1 MIRQGFAILLP
12 GLRRAFFVLAVTT
25 GLTLLTLKRTDE
37 PSVYCAIVNGGENNY
52 RILIVGESWAS
63 DGKLLP
69 ELPQAAS
76 RRLDGRGVEAC
87 SVGFNGR
94 NSRLL
99 YSELREKYPRYK
111 LYNLFA
117 GQTPHKVVIMNG
129 VNDEIQHVGA
139 SAYVEYTKKLV
150 DYFADVDD
158 VEVVA
163 IPRVNERWFKP
174 PNIFSRMKR
183 NILRCVYD
191 GCDFQVNDVYRVALW
206 RDYPDMNVMEF
217 DNFIE
222 KFDGHEEYYKFDGVH
237 LTDEWLHK
245 YGAFIGSA
253 MSLSAKV
260 APRKKSAS

>member
-1 MIRQGFAILLP
+1 MLRQGPAILLP
-12 GLRRAFFVLAVTT
+12 GLRRAFFVVAIAICV
-25 GLTLLTLKRTDE
+25 TLLTLKRTDE
-37 PSVYCAIVNGGENNY
+37 PSIYCSTVNGGENNY
-52 RILIVGESWAS
+52 RILVVGESWAS

-69 ELPQAAS
+69 DLPQAAS
-76 RRLDGRGVEAC
+76 HRLDGRGVEAC

-99 YSELREKYPRYK
+99 YSELLEKYPHHKLYK
-111 LYNLFA
+111 LFE
-117 GQTPHKVVIMNG
+117 GRTPDKVIIMNG

-139 SAYVEYTKKLV
+139 AAYVEFTKKLV
-150 DYFADVDD
+150 DHFSDVED
-158 VEVVA
+158 VEVIA

-174 PNIFSRMKR
+174 PNVFSRMKR
-183 NILRCVYD
+183 NIFRCVHD

-237 LTDEWLHK
+237 LTDEWLHR
-245 YGAFIGSA
+245 YGRFIGSA

-260 APRKKSAS
+260 APRKKGAS